1 MAVSTSDTLAF
12 MPGFP
17 NHPFWQG
24 RVKSNNINNIVV
36 GSSQGLEEF
45 GNFITWSWETLKE

>member
-17 NHPFWQG
+17 NHPFLQG

-36 GSSQGLEEF
+36 GSSRGLEEF